1 MDTDWKGFTTLAVL
15 AISCWQMR
23 AAEGPYFV
31 TYTHRMEEQGNLDL
45 ETRSVLSKP
54 GGGNRFLGAATEFEY
69 GVAGVV
75 DDRNLS

>member
-1 MDTDWKGFTTLAVL
+1 
-15 AISCWQMR
+15 
-23 AAEGPYFV
+23 
-31 TYTHRMEEQGNLDL
+31 MEEQGNLDL